1 MSDYTAPIEDI
12 KFTMREVAGLDS
24 VTSMPGFEEVTP
36 DIVDAVLEEAGKFA
50 SGVLGPLNHGGDQ
63 EGSKLEGDTVK
74 TPAGFKEA
82 YRQFVEG
89 GWPGMM
95 FSTDW
100 GGMGFP
106 HIVGMAV
113 TEMWDA
119 ANTAWSLCPMLT
131 QGAVEV
137 LNHHGT
143 KELQD
148 LYIEKLVS
156 GEWTGTMNLTEPQAG
171 SDVGALRTKAVIEG
185 DHYLITGQKIFITFG
200 DHDYGGNVIH
210 LVLAR
215 LPGAPEGTRG
225 ISLFIVPKILVNRDG
240 TLGEPNDLRV
250 VSLEHKLGIHASP
263 TAIMSYGDNGG
274 AVGYLIG
281 EENRGMACMFTM
293 MNNARLNVGMLGLGT
308 AVRAYQQARDFA
320 MERVQGGDIAGKLKG
335 MLSIIHHPDV
345 RRMLMSMKASVEAMR
360 GLSYFAAA
368 TLDKA
373 KQHPDEAERK
383 RQQALIDLLTP
394 ICKAW
399 CTDTGL
405 DVCNTGIQ
413 IHGGMGFIEETGA
426 AQHWRDARIHPIYEG
441 TNGIQ
446 ANDLL
451 GRKVVRDGGETAKAF
466 IATMGAL
473 DNELGAG
480 EGEDIVAVREALA
493 DGLVC
498 LGEATDWMVATFP
511 KNPTLAAAGAHH
523 YLTLWGNVTSGWLLA
538 KAALAAGKTGS
549 NGDAGFGEAKL
560 KTVRFYA
567 DQVLSRSSSLKK
579 MITQGGEA
587 VMALAEEQF

>member
-1 MSDYTAPIEDI
+1 MSEYTAPIDDI

-50 SGVLGPLNHGGDQ
+50 SGVLGPLNRGGDE
-63 EGSKLEGDTVK
+63 EGSRLEGDTVK
-74 TPAGFKEA
+74 TPPGFKDA

-89 GWPGMM
+89 GWAGMM
-95 FSTDW
+95 FRTDW

-106 HIVGMAV
+106 RTVGMAV
-113 TEMWDA
+113 TEMYNA
-119 ANTAWSLCPMLT
+119 ANTGWSLCPMLT
-131 QGAVEV
+131 QGAVEA
-137 LNHHGT
+137 LNAHGT

-171 SDVGALRTKAVIEG
+171 SDVGALRTRAARKD
-185 DHYLITGQKIFITFG
+185 DHYLITGQKIFITYG
-200 DHDYGGNVIH
+200 DHDYGGNVVHI
-210 LVLAR
+210 VLAR
-215 LPGAPEGTRG
+215 LPGSPEGTRG
-225 ISLFIVPKILVNRDG
+225 ISLFLVPKFLVNPDG
-240 TLGEPNDLRV
+240 SLGEANDLRV

-263 TAIMSYGDNGG
+263 TAIMSYGDKGG
-274 AVGYLIG
+274 AVGHLIG

-308 AVRAYQQARDFA
+308 AVRAYQQALDYAKDRI
-320 MERVQGGDIAGKLKG
+320 QGVDIAGKLEG
-335 MLSIIHHPDV
+335 TLSIIHHPDV
-345 RRMLMSMKASVEAMR
+345 RRMLMGMKASVEAMR

-373 KQHPDEAERK
+373 THHPDEAERK

-405 DVCNTGIQ
+405 AVCDAGIQ

-480 EGEDIVAVREALA
+480 EGEDIAAMRGALA
-493 DGLVC
+493 DGLAN
-498 LGEATDWMVATFP
+498 LSEATDWMLASFP
-511 KNPTLAAAGAHH
+511 KDANLAAAGAHH

-538 KAALAAGKTGS
+538 KAALAADKGGA
-549 NGDAGFGEAKL
+549 NGDAGFREAKL

-567 DQVLSRSSSLKK
+567 DQVLSRSSSLKNL
-579 MITQGGEA
+579 ITEGGA
-587 VMALAEEQF
+587 SVMALAEDQF

>member
-50 SGVLGPLNHGGDQ
+50 SGVLGPLNQGGDG
-63 EGSKLEGDTVK
+63 EGSRLEGDIVK
-74 TPAGFKEA
+74 TPAGFRQA

-89 GWPGMM
+89 GWAGMM
-95 FSTDW
+95 FSTEW

-106 HIVGMAV
+106 RTLGMAV
-113 TEMWDA
+113 TEMWNA

-137 LNHHGT
+137 LDRHGT

-156 GEWTGTMNLTEPQAG
+156 GEWSGTMNLTEPQAG
-171 SDVGALRTKAVIEG
+171 SDVGALRTKAVKK
-185 DHYLITGQKIFITFG
+185 DNHYLITGQKIFITWG

-225 ISLFIVPKILVNRDG
+225 ISLFLVPKIVVNEDG
-240 TLGEPNDLRV
+240 SLGRPNDLRV

-263 TAIMSYGDNGG
+263 TAIISYGDNGG
-274 AVGYLIG
+274 SVGYLIG

-308 AVRAYQQARDFA
+308 AVRAYQQARDYA
-320 MERVQGGDIAGKLKG
+320 KDRVQGGDIAGKLQG

-345 RRMLMSMKASVEAMR
+345 RRMLMSMKASIEAMR
-360 GLSYFAAA
+360 GLGYFAAA

-373 KQHPDEAERK
+373 KHHPDEAERK

-405 DVCNTGIQ
+405 EVCNTGIQ

-451 GRKVVRDGGETAKAF
+451 GRKVVRDGGQTAKAF

-473 DNELGAG
+473 DNELGAA
-480 EGEDIVAVREALA
+480 EGEDIAAMRGALA
-493 DGLVC
+493 DGLAN
-498 LGEATDWMVATFP
+498 LGEATEWMLATFP
-511 KNPTLAAAGAHH
+511 NDPNLAAAGAHH

-538 KAALAAGKTGS
+538 KAALAAGKAAA
-549 NGDAGFGEAKL
+549 NGDAGFAEAKL

-567 DQVLSRSSSLKK
+567 DQVLSRSAALNQT
-579 MITQGGEA
+579 ITQGGGS
-587 VMALAEEQF
+587 VMALAEDQF

>member
-1 MSDYTAPIEDI
+1 MSDYTAPIDDI

-50 SGVLGPLNHGGDQ
+50 SGVLGPLNHTGDE
-63 EGSKLEGDTVK
+63 EGSKLEGGAVK
-74 TPAGFKEA
+74 TPAGFKDA
-82 YRQFVEG
+82 YHQFVEG

-95 FSTDW
+95 FSTEW

-106 HIVGMAV
+106 RTVGMAV
-113 TEMWDA
+113 TEMMDA

-137 LNHHGT
+137 LDTHGA

-156 GEWTGTMNLTEPQAG
+156 GEWSGTMNLTEPQAG
-171 SDVGALRTKAVIEG
+171 SDVGALRTKAVKQD
-185 DHYLITGQKIFITFG
+185 DHYLITGQKIFITYG

-215 LPGAPEGTRG
+215 LPGAPQGTRG
-225 ISLFIVPKILVNRDG
+225 ISLFLAPKILVNPDG
-240 TLGEPNDLRV
+240 SLGQPNDLRV

-263 TAIMSYGDNGG
+263 TAIMSYGDEGG

-308 AVRAYQQARDFA
+308 AVRAYQQARDYA
-320 MERVQGGDIAGKLKG
+320 KERIQGGDIAGKLEG
-335 MLSIIHHPDV
+335 ALSIIHHPDV
-345 RRMLMSMKASVEAMR
+345 RRMLMGMKASVEAMR

-373 KQHPDEAERK
+373 KHHPDEAERK

-405 DVCNTGIQ
+405 EVCDTGIQ

-451 GRKVVRDGGETAKAF
+451 GRKVLRDGGATAKAF

-480 EGEDIVAVREALA
+480 EGEDIAAMRGALA
-493 DGLVC
+493 EGLAR
-498 LGEATDWMVATFP
+498 LNEATDWMLATFP
-511 KNPTLAAAGAHH
+511 KDPNLAAAGAHH

-538 KAALAAGKTGS
+538 KAALAASKDS
-549 NGDAGFGEAKL
+549 ANGDAGFREAKL

-567 DQVLSRSSSLKK
+567 DQVLSRSAALKK
-579 MITQGGEA
+579 TITDGGA
-587 VMALAEEQF
+587 SVMALAEDQF

>member
-1 MSDYTAPIEDI
+1 MSDYTAPLDDI

-50 SGVLGPLNHGGDQ
+50 GGVLGPLNHGGDS

-106 HIVGMAV
+106 HTLGMAV
-113 TEMWDA
+113 TEMWNA

-137 LNHHGT
+137 LDSHGT

-148 LYIEKLVS
+148 RYIEKLVS
-156 GEWTGTMNLTEPQAG
+156 GEWSGTMNLTEPQAG
-171 SDVGALRTKAVIEG
+171 SDVGALRTKAVKEG

-200 DHDYGGNVIH
+200 DHDFGGNIIH

-225 ISLFIVPKILVNRDG
+225 ISLFMVPKILVNADG
-240 TLGEPNDLRV
+240 SLGEPNDLRV

-263 TAIMSYGDNGG
+263 TAIMSYGDKGG

-373 KQHPDEAERK
+373 KHHPEEAERK

-473 DNELGAG
+473 DNELGAA
-480 EGEDIVAVREALA
+480 EGEDIAAMRGALA
-493 DGLVC
+493 DGLAN
-498 LGEATDWMVATFP
+498 LGETTNWMLATFP
-511 KNPTLAAAGAHH
+511 EDPNLAAAGAHH

-538 KAALAAGKTGS
+538 KAALAAGKAS
-549 NGDAGFGEAKL
+549 ANGDAGFGEAKL

-567 DQVLSRSSSLKK
+567 DQVLSRSDALKK
-579 MITQGGEA
+579 TITHGGTS
-587 VMALAEEQF
+587 VMALAEDQF